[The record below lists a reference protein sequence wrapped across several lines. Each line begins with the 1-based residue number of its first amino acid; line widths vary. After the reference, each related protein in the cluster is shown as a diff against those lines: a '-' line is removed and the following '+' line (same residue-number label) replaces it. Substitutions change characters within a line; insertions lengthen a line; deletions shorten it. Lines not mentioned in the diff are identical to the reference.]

1 MRFGH
6 QFGQAAID
14 NSDGKVSPRVLGKMG
29 VEPPS
34 ASLVHRYLREIAR
47 TYNVDWGQDSDSVSS
62 AESGGVATLEPPLEA
77 ELSGDSTRREPIAM
91 APPSPTSE
99 NLNPH
104 IKLPP
109 DTVPIRKSTI
119 DSKSKPIEPKPQPPK
134 SSASIADGIPK
145 APSLDELMA
154 RFDAL
159 KKR

>member
-6 QFGQAAID
+6 PFAQIAID
-14 NSDGKVSPRVLGKMG
+14 NSDNKVSSRVLSKLGI
-29 VEPPS
+29 EPPS
-34 ASLVHRYLREIAR
+34 PILVNRYLREIAR

-62 AESGGVATLEPPLEA
+62 GGNGGGIAILEPPLEA

-99 NLNPH
+99 NLHPH

-109 DTVPIRKSTI
+109 DTVPVRKPS
-119 DSKSKPIEPKPQPPK
+119 EPNPQPPK
-134 SSASIADGIPK
+134 SSNKPSDNIADGIPK
-145 APSLDELMA
+145 APSLDELMN
-154 RFDAL
+154 RFEAL